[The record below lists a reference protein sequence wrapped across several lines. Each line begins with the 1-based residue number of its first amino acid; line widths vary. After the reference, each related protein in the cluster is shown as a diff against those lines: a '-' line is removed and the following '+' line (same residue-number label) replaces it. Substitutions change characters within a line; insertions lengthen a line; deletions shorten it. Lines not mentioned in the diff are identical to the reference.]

1 MKERSNPALEF
12 VTLPDLLD
20 EIRRRSA
27 SICVSLIPIMQEDAA
42 NNEEAA
48 YTAIEGS
55 PTDLAW
61 MAMLIMT
68 EVQVSIM
75 HHRREQIDP
84 DSDPKNSDQNQTENQ
99 DDEGRQ

>member
-55 PTDLAW
+55 PTD
-61 MAMLIMT
+61 
-68 EVQVSIM
+68 
-75 HHRREQIDP
+75 
-84 DSDPKNSDQNQTENQ
+84 SDPKNSDQNQTENQ